1 MMRSKRAVRTL
12 NAELN
17 KATADAISATEMVD
31 RKRKAADDAAA
42 DFDSTAR
49 ITRHCYG
56 MVARAPS
63 PTSPVYRKPESKAA
77 DDSEETQLP
86 TDLEQEYRPTSP
98 PTPTS
103 PSYSPT
109 SPSYR
114 PTSPTTSPSYS
125 PAYARVFPVYS
136 KTVIDLEHESQD
148 PHGGETPRYCPG
160 SPPYRPYPESH
171 QPTSPSFRPCSP
183 SYQPTSASYRPTSPP
198 TPTSPSYSP
207 TSPSWRPTFH
217 RPTSP
222 AYARVFPVYSK
233 TVIDVEHESQDPHGG
248 ETPGYCP
255 TYRPNS
261 SLYQPTSPS
270 FRPCSPSY
278 QPTSASYRPTS
289 PPTPTSPSYS
299 PTSPSYCPTDPYPA
313 KPAASNAPISP
324 YAIAAAKRAG
334 LKWGG

>member
-1 MMRSKRAVRTL
+1 MRPQASAHQPPPMSSSKRPASAASAATKSVVEFGGYLDRIFDDNMKESEAAYAAHVKASNELHLAEMAMMRSKRAVRTL

-17 KATADAISATEMVD
+17 KATADAVSATEMVD

-77 DDSEETQLP
+77 DASEETQLP
-86 TDLEQEYRPTSP
+86 IDLEQEYRPA
-98 PTPTS
+98 
-103 PSYSPT
+103 
-109 SPSYR
+109 
-114 PTSPTTSPSYS
+114 SPTTSPSYS

-136 KTVIDLEHESQD
+136 KTVID
-148 PHGGETPRYCPG
+148 
-160 SPPYRPYPESH
+160 
-171 QPTSPSFRPCSP
+171 
-183 SYQPTSASYRPTSPP
+183 
-198 TPTSPSYSP
+198 
-207 TSPSWRPTFH
+207 
-217 RPTSP
+217 
-222 AYARVFPVYSK
+222 
-233 TVIDVEHESQDPHGG
+233 VEHESQDPRGG

-299 PTSPSYCPTDPYPA
+299 PTSASYRPTDPYPA
-313 KPAASNAPISP
+313 KPAASKAPISP

>member
-1 MMRSKRAVRTL
+1 MSSSKRPASAATTSVVEFGSYLDRIFDDNIRDSNAAYAAHIKASNELHLAEIAMMRSKRAVRTL

-17 KATADAISATEMVD
+17 KATADAVSATEIVD
-31 RKRKAADDAAA
+31 RKRKAADEAAA

-63 PTSPVYRKPESKAA
+63 PTSPVYRPAYSKAA
-77 DDSEETQLP
+77 DASEETQLP
-86 TDLEQEYRPTSP
+86 IDLEQEYRPTSP
-98 PTPTS
+98 SYRPTS
-103 PSYSPT
+103 PPTSTLPSYSPT

-114 PTSPTTSPSYS
+114 PTFHRPAS

-136 KTVIDLEHESQD
+136 KT
-148 PHGGETPRYCPG
+148 
-160 SPPYRPYPESH
+160 
-171 QPTSPSFRPCSP
+171 QP
-183 SYQPTSASYRPTSPP
+183 
-198 TPTSPSYSP
+198 
-207 TSPSWRPTFH
+207 
-217 RPTSP
+217 
-222 AYARVFPVYSK
+222 

-255 TYRPNS
+255 GSPPYRPYPAS
-261 SLYQPTSPS
+261 YQPTSPS

-299 PTSPSYCPTDPYPA
+299 PTSPSYRPTSPSYPRATA
-313 KPAASNAPISP
+313 KSRTAAAPISP
-324 YAIAAAKRAG
+324 HAIAAAKRAG

>member
-1 MMRSKRAVRTL
+1 MSSSKRPASAASAATKSVVEFGGYLDRIFDDNMKESEAAYAAHVKASNELHLAEMAMMRSKRAVRTL

-17 KATADAISATEMVD
+17 KATADAVSATEMVD

-77 DDSEETQLP
+77 DASEETQLP
-86 TDLEQEYRPTSP
+86 IDLEQEYRPTSP
-98 PTPTS
+98 PTSTL

-109 SPSYR
+109 SPSY
-114 PTSPTTSPSYS
+114 
-125 PAYARVFPVYS
+125 
-136 KTVIDLEHESQD
+136 
-148 PHGGETPRYCPG
+148 
-160 SPPYRPYPESH
+160 
-171 QPTSPSFRPCSP
+171 
-183 SYQPTSASYRPTSPP
+183 
-198 TPTSPSYSP
+198 
-207 TSPSWRPTFH
+207 RPTFH

-233 TVIDVEHESQDPHGG
+233 TVVDIEHESQDPHGG

-299 PTSPSYCPTDPYPA
+299 PTSASYRPTDPA

-334 LKWGG
+334 LNWGG

>member
-1 MMRSKRAVRTL
+1 MSSSKRPASAASAATKSVVEFGGYLDRIFDDNMKESEAAYAAHVKASNELHLAEMAMMRSKRAVRTL

-17 KATADAISATEMVD
+17 KATADAVSATEMVD

-86 TDLEQEYRPTSP
+86 IDLEQEYRPTSP

-109 SPSYR
+109 SPSY
-114 PTSPTTSPSYS
+114 
-125 PAYARVFPVYS
+125 
-136 KTVIDLEHESQD
+136 
-148 PHGGETPRYCPG
+148 
-160 SPPYRPYPESH
+160 
-171 QPTSPSFRPCSP
+171 
-183 SYQPTSASYRPTSPP
+183 
-198 TPTSPSYSP
+198 
-207 TSPSWRPTFH
+207 RPTFH

-299 PTSPSYCPTDPYPA
+299 PTSASYRPTDPA

>member
-1 MMRSKRAVRTL
+1 MSSSKRPASAASAATKSVVEFGGYLDRIFDDNMKESEAAYAAHVKASNELHLAEMAMMRSKRAVRTL

-17 KATADAISATEMVD
+17 KATADAVSATEMVD

-86 TDLEQEYRPTSP
+86 IDLEKEYRPA
-98 PTPTS
+98 
-103 PSYSPT
+103 
-109 SPSYR
+109 
-114 PTSPTTSPSYS
+114 SPTTSPSYS

-207 TSPSWRPTFH
+207 TS
-217 RPTSP
+217 
-222 AYARVFPVYSK
+222 
-233 TVIDVEHESQDPHGG
+233 
-248 ETPGYCP
+248 
-255 TYRPNS
+255 
-261 SLYQPTSPS
+261 
-270 FRPCSPSY
+270 
-278 QPTSASYRPTS
+278 ASYRPTD
-289 PPTPTSPSYS
+289 PS
-299 PTSPSYCPTDPYPA
+299 PA

>member
-1 MMRSKRAVRTL
+1 MSSSKRPASAATTSVVEFGGYLDRIFDDNIRDSNAAYAAHIKASNELHLAEIAMMRSKRAVRTL

-17 KATADAISATEMVD
+17 KATADAVSATEMVD

-77 DDSEETQLP
+77 DASEETQLP
-86 TDLEQEYRPTSP
+86 IDIEQEYRPTSP

-148 PHGGETPRYCPG
+148 PHGGETPGYCPG
-160 SPPYRPYPESH
+160 SPPYRPYPA
-171 QPTSPSFRPCSP
+171 SF
-183 SYQPTSASYRPTSPP
+183 
-198 TPTSPSYSP
+198 
-207 TSPSWRPTFH
+207 
-217 RPTSP
+217 
-222 AYARVFPVYSK
+222 
-233 TVIDVEHESQDPHGG
+233 
-248 ETPGYCP
+248 
-255 TYRPNS
+255 
-261 SLYQPTSPS
+261 QPTSPS

>member
-1 MMRSKRAVRTL
+1 MSSSKRPASAASAATKSVVEFGGYLDRIFDDNMKESEAAYAAHVKASNELHLAEMAMMRSKRAVRTL

-17 KATADAISATEMVD
+17 KATADAVSATEMVD

-56 MVARAPS
+56 MVGRAPS
-63 PTSPVYRKPESKAA
+63 PTSPVYRHAYSKPESKAA
-77 DDSEETQLP
+77 DASDETQLP
-86 TDLEQEYRPTSP
+86 IDLEQEYRPTSP
-98 PTPTS
+98 PTSTL

-125 PAYARVFPVYS
+125 PAYARVFPRNFPVYS

-207 TSPSWRPTFH
+207 TS
-217 RPTSP
+217 
-222 AYARVFPVYSK
+222 
-233 TVIDVEHESQDPHGG
+233 
-248 ETPGYCP
+248 
-255 TYRPNS
+255 
-261 SLYQPTSPS
+261 
-270 FRPCSPSY
+270 
-278 QPTSASYRPTS
+278 ASYR
-289 PPTPTSPSYS
+289 
-299 PTSPSYCPTDPYPA
+299 PTDPYPA
-313 KPAASNAPISP
+313 KPAASKAPISP